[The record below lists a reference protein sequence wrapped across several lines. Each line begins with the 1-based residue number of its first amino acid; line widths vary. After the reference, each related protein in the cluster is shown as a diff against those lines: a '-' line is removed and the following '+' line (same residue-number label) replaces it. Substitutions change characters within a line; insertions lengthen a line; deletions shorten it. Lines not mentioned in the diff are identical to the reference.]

1 MADLFS
7 YGPRNFKEF
16 VKTNHVA
23 ILYTVII
30 HLVILIV
37 MVLVKVEGLK
47 QDKELGVVLDF
58 TEEKTLDE
66 MLEKENID
74 LPPEWIEHV
83 FEARE
88 QASNRAVNLDDAVNE
103 EISTDD
109 YVNELLEELESQK
122 DEEFLEDREKWE
134 EIISSYV
141 YDEEQA
147 EPPAKADEVEE
158 PYTGPTT
165 ITYEFIDPPKDRKKR
180 NLTVPVYRCE
190 GSALVKVALDVRPDG
205 TVRNVSVLSVE
216 TERDFGC
223 FTEAAKNAALT
234 STFRSDY
241 SAPERQR
248 VRITYQFVAQ

>member
-7 YGPRNFKEF
+7 YGPRNLKEF
-16 VKTNHVA
+16 VKANHVA

-37 MVLVKVEGLK
+37 MVLVKVDGLK
-47 QDKELGVVLDF
+47 QDTELGVMLDF
-58 TEEKTLDE
+58 TEEKTLEE
-66 MLEKENID
+66 MLDEENID

-88 QASNRAVNLDDAVNE
+88 RASNRAVNVNDAVNQD
-103 EISTDD
+103 ISTVD

-122 DEEFLEDREKWE
+122 DEAFLEDREKWK

-147 EPPAKADEVEE
+147 KPLIEGDEEEE
-158 PYTGPTT
+158 PFTGPTT
-165 ITYEFIDPPKDRKKR
+165 ITYEFIDPPKDRQKWR
-180 NLTVPVYRCE
+180 LTVPVYKCE
-190 GSALVKVALDVRPDG
+190 GSALVNVNIEVRQDG
-205 TVRNVSVLSVE
+205 TVRNVSVVSVE
-216 TERDFGC
+216 TERDPGC
-223 FTEAAKNAALT
+223 FSEAAQNAALS

-248 VRITYQFVAQ
+248 ARITYQFVAQ